1 MGKRSAKDKL
11 NQNSD
16 RNTASTTAAA
26 GVASKDKDSISPN
39 SSAITSRPSTHLSLN
54 SNRKFKA
61 VIDHKESRLDTGA
74 NRSPLYRKDIRHS
87 TDVHE
92 RNDRSFPS
100 RVK

>member
-1 MGKRSAKDKL
+1 IPIA
-11 NQNSD
+11 NS
-16 RNTASTTAAA
+16 
-26 GVASKDKDSISPN
+26 
-39 SSAITSRPSTHLSLN
+39 
-54 SNRKFKA
+54 A